1 MSDRVL
7 NRAGARELTPEEV
20 EKIDGA
26 QTTGLCVTTTIHEGS
41 GPPITD
47 QKCDVDGPA

>member
-7 NRAGARELTPEEV
+7 NRTGARELRPEEV

-26 QTTGLCVTTTIHEGS
+26 QTTGVCVTTTIHA
-41 GPPITD
+41 GPLPPTTD
-47 QKCDVDGPA
+47 HKCDIDGPA